1 MKNFQGHKSLIIW
14 QKGMEIVEDIY
25 SITQTFP
32 QAERFG
38 IISQMR
44 RCAVSIPSNIAEGY
58 RRKTKA
64 DFINFLHT
72 SFGSAAELE
81 TQLMISKKLNYLPEE
96 KGAKILDLLDEFCR
110 MLRGFITLKQQS
122 D

>member
-1 MKNFQGHKSLIIW
+1 
-14 QKGMEIVEDIY
+14 MEIVEDIY